1 MLLKT
6 TTMLVTSTFRP
17 STTSEADATVL
28 TCRIRGESSTFT
40 RHQPTQTTWTKR
52 FNQAFCISIKHTL
65 NWGCVERS
73 ASKLSSFNQ
82 SRLHWK
88 ESKIQR
94 LLDLVNNYNSTKDDT
109 HACMIRSDTN
119 FKAVSKHR
127 AHEKIIII
135 ISLACNTRKVVWN
148 AETKFFFLRCY

>member
-6 TTMLVTSTFRP
+6 TTMLVTSTFGP

-28 TCRIRGESSTFT
+28 TCRIRGESSLLK
-40 RHQPTQTTWTKR
+40 QPELKNLIRLSASRSSTP
-52 FNQAFCISIKHTL
+52 SIE
-65 NWGCVERS
+65 GVS
-73 ASKLSSFNQ
+73 SKLSSFNQ

-119 FKAVSKHR
+119 FKAVSKQRHM
-127 AHEKIIII
+127 KIIIIII

>member
-6 TTMLVTSTFRP
+6 TTMLVTSTFGP

-40 RHQPTQTTWTKR
+40 RHQPTQTTWTKK

-65 NWGCVERS
+65 NWGCVERP

-127 AHEKIIII
+127 HMKIIIII
-135 ISLACNTRKVVWN
+135 ISLACNARKVVWN